1 MGCFENGGHAKGL
14 RRHARRADAP
24 VVLQSAETEQGRSRD
39 QNYITM
45 VHDLDTKRLLFATE
59 VGDPHQTVLT
69 FTLA

>member
-1 MGCFENGGHAKGL
+1 M
-14 RRHARRADAP
+14 
-24 VVLQSAETEQGRSRD
+24 LQSAEEEQGCPRD

-59 VGDPHQTVLT
+59 EGDPHQTVLT